1 MKRAISSAILVGIVF
16 GILVSPAAATPPEPV
31 TITID
36 QHLTGPNTA
45 AGTWTASG
53 AIFDSGD
60 YAETFRLRPSGAI
73 QGTKTL
79 TSLKGTIT
87 LRAVGVLEFTGPTT
101 AVIEGRWVVL
111 SGAGDYAHL
120 HGHGPLT
127 VHVDFATGTALA
139 IHEGVVHLSRGGR
152 GG

>member
-1 MKRAISSAILVGIVF
+1 MRRTISSALFLGIALVA
-16 GILVSPAAATPPEPV
+16 LTSPAAATPPEPV

-45 AGTWTASG
+45 AGTWTAAG
-53 AIFDSGD
+53 AFSDSGD
-60 YAETFRLRPSGAI
+60 YAETFRLAPSGAI

-101 AVIEGRWVVL
+101 AVIQGRWVVL
-111 SGAGDYAHL
+111 SGTGEYTHL
-120 HGHGPLT
+120 HGRGPLT
-127 VHVDFATGTALA
+127 VYVDFATGTALA
-139 IHEGVVHLSRGGR
+139 IHEGAAHFTPGR

>member
-1 MKRAISSAILVGIVF
+1 MKRTISSGILVGIAFVA
-16 GILVSPAAATPPEPV
+16 LASPAAATPPKPV

-45 AGTWTASG
+45 AGTWTALGVIS
-53 AIFDSGD
+53 DSGD
-60 YAETFRLRPSGAI
+60 YAETFRLAPSGAI

-101 AVIEGRWVVL
+101 AVIRGHWVVL
-111 SGAGDYAHL
+111 RGTGAYDHL
-120 HGHGPLT
+120 RGQGPLT
-127 VHVDFATGTALA
+127 VLVDFATGTALA
-139 IHEGVVHLSRGGR
+139 IHEGAAHFSPGG
-152 GG
+152 G

>member
-1 MKRAISSAILVGIVF
+1 MKRKISSGVIAGIAFVA
-16 GILVSPAAATPPEPV
+16 LASPAAATRPEPV

-53 AIFDSGD
+53 AISDSGD

-79 TSLKGTIT
+79 TSLNGMII

-101 AVIEGRWVVL
+101 AVIHGHWVVL
-111 SGAGDYAHL
+111 SGAGDYTHL
-120 HGHGPLT
+120 HGQGP
-127 VHVDFATGTALA
+127 VH
-139 IHEGVVHLSRGGR
+139 RPR
-152 GG
+152 